1 MAPRWTPSH
10 ILTNIDNSSCS
21 ITCVGYAPSQGRRC
35 HNPIAAAN
43 RQDAAKLLK
52 QMSKLDLSSSR
63 IDGLLEQLAPRVLCK
78 RYHQNQFSSMVSQWQ
93 DDLEDLQEEEAPRR
107 AEDARR
113 AREATRRA
121 EDARRAREA
130 ARRAEDARRARET
143 AQRAEDARR
152 AREAAQRAEEERRAQ
167 DAAWE
172 AAENTRREQEAAQRA
187 EEERHA
193 QDAAWEAAENTR
205 REQEAAQRAEDE
217 RHAQDATREVA
228 ENTGR
233 EREAAQQTEN
243 ARREEQAT
251 SEARMTRSGVE
262 TSPQATPPAPI
273 TQTEQLTSDLASMV
287 ARVEALEQE
296 CQELRRLT
304 LTQHFVRSQAESQET
319 GEDTS
324 SELDQGS
331 SDEYVTTPTSPLS
344 SDDGSEG
351 EEFED
356 RADRIIEGDCS
367 ICLESL
373 GSESDLT
380 SCRAQCGQH
389 FHLSCIGIWL
399 ATDEHTQTCPY
410 W

>member
-1 MAPRWTPSH
+1 MAPPWTPSD

-43 RQDAAKLLK
+43 RQDAAKLLD
-52 QMSKLDLSSSR
+52 QMSKLNLSSSR
-63 IDGLLEQLAPRVLCK
+63 IDGHLEQLAPRVLCK
-78 RYHQNQFSSMVSQWQ
+78 RYHQNQFSSVVSQWQ
-93 DDLEDLQEEEAPRR
+93 DDLEDLREEGAARR

-113 AREATRRA
+113 ARQ
-121 EDARRAREA
+121 A
-130 ARRAEDARRARET
+130 ARRAEDARRAREA

-152 AREAAQRAEEERRAQ
+152 AREAARRAEEERRAQ

-172 AAENTRREQEAAQRA
+172 AAENTRREREAAQRA
-187 EEERHA
+187 EEERRA
-193 QDAAWEAAENTR
+193 QDAAREA
-205 REQEAAQRAEDE
+205 
-217 RHAQDATREVA
+217 A

-262 TSPQATPPAPI
+262 TSPQATPPAPM

-304 LTQHFVRSQAESQET
+304 LTQHFVRSQAASQET
-319 GEDTS
+319 GEDII
-324 SELDQGS
+324 SESDQGS
-331 SDEYVTTPTSPLS
+331 TDEYVTTPTSPLS

-389 FHLSCIGIWL
+389 FHLNCIGIWL

>member
-1 MAPRWTPSH
+1 MAPRWTPSD

-52 QMSKLDLSSSR
+52 QMSKLNLSSSR
-63 IDGLLEQLAPRVLCK
+63 IDDLLEQLAPRVLCK

-130 ARRAEDARRARET
+130 A
-143 AQRAEDARR
+143 QRAEDARR

-172 AAENTRREQEAAQRA
+172 AAENIRRER
-187 EEERHA
+187 
-193 QDAAWEAAENTR
+193 
-205 REQEAAQRAEDE
+205 EAAQRAEDE
-217 RHAQDATREVA
+217 RHAQDAAREVA

-243 ARREEQAT
+243 ASHEEQAT

-273 TQTEQLTSDLASMV
+273 TQTEQLASDLASMV

-304 LTQHFVRSQAESQET
+304 LTQHFVRSQAASQET

-331 SDEYVTTPTSPLS
+331 TDEYVTTPTSPLS

-389 FHLSCIGIWL
+389 FHLNCIGMWL
-399 ATDEHTQTCPY
+399 ATDEHTETCPY